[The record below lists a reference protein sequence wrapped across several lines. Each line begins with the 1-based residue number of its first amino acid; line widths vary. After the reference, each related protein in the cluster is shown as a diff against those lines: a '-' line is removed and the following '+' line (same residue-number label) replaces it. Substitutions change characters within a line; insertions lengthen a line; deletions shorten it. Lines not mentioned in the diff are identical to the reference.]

1 MGIKNIKGG
10 GKEYEKPLTMES
22 MGKFTEFLKKHGFE
36 PKNETLE
43 PNPEKPQRAYT
54 VVNNKRAMSG
64 YYAYYDNFG
73 TPIGFASDYRTGQTH
88 NFKLS
93 SRKSSEVNYEALE
106 KFREQAR
113 QDQEQKHLKVAKKAK
128 MIWDAGKPCD
138 SHPYLDSKNVRSHNL
153 REHNGKLLI
162 PIIDEKG
169 KMWSLQTIMP
179 DGSKRFLAGGRTG
192 GCFFLIGTHLIKE
205 SAKIGFGEGYATCAT
220 IFEDQNIPMV
230 VCFNA
235 GNLLSIN
242 TKFMES
248 IPNKEFIIYADND
261 ANGIGEKK
269 AIEAAQKSNAEVVM
283 PTEEGMD
290 FNDQKAITGEI
301 ITKKVDVPDLVEF
314 EKTTQGRI
322 MATTDN
328 YHALMKT
335 YGIECYYDV
344 IKKRIDIEIPNFK
357 PIADLKDEAHLVEL
371 ENLCIKNFVPH
382 QRVRDAMKIIA
393 QEHNPVARWID
404 SKPWDGVSRVTD
416 FCDTVTAEDNRLKH
430 MLMRKWLLSC
440 VAAAFE
446 VDGVSLEG
454 LLVFQGKQG
463 LGKTLWFKRLAEFN
477 KGWLLEGATLDP
489 KDKDSVKKAVS
500 HWIVELGELESTFKK
515 ADINQ
520 LKAFI
525 TSKSDEMRLPYDRTF
540 TNYQRRTAFFAS
552 VNEPEFLMDGS
563 GNRRFWCLKVTDI
576 NPHHGIDMQQ
586 MWAEVKATLYKQG
599 EKNWYLTKE
608 ERELLQ
614 ESNEGFRTQGA
625 VEDLLMQHVD
635 FKPLESEKKPWQL
648 TAMLRALGIRNPR
661 NIDFK
666 DASRVLTEFGIEPR
680 KTNGKKVYDVSL
692 IDLPTETTDEP
703 LAF

>member
-1 MGIKNIKGG
+1 LR
-10 GKEYEKPLTMES
+10 KPLTMES
-22 MGKFTEFLKKHGFE
+22 MGKFIEFLKSHGFE
-36 PKNETLE
+36 PKEGNLE

-54 VVNNKRAMSG
+54 LVNGKRAMSG

-93 SRKSSEVNYEALE
+93 GRKSSEVNYEALE
-106 KFREQAR
+106 QFREQAK
-113 QDQEQKHLKVAKKAK
+113 QDQEQKHLKVAKKAR
-128 MIWDAGKPCD
+128 MIWDAATPCD
-138 SHPYLDSKNVRSHNL
+138 THPYLTSKGVKSHHL
-153 REHNGKLLI
+153 RVHKDRLLI
-162 PIIDEKG
+162 PIIDETG
-169 KMWSLQTIMP
+169 KMWSLQTIFP
-179 DGSKRFLAGGRTG
+179 D
-192 GCFFLIGTHLIKE
+192 
-205 SAKIGFGEGYATCAT
+205 
-220 IFEDQNIPMV
+220 Q
-230 VCFNA
+230 
-235 GNLLSIN
+235 
-242 TKFMES
+242 
-248 IPNKEFIIYADND
+248 
-261 ANGIGEKK
+261 
-269 AIEAAQKSNAEVVM
+269 AIMKS
-283 PTEEGMD
+283 
-290 FNDQKAITGEI
+290 
-301 ITKKVDVPDLVEF
+301 
-314 EKTTQGRI
+314 
-322 MATTDN
+322 
-328 YHALMKT
+328 
-335 YGIECYYDV
+335 YGIDCYYDV
-344 IKKRIDIEIPNFK
+344 IKKRIEINIPNFK

-371 ENLCIKNFVPH
+371 ENLCIKNFIPH

-393 QEHNPVARWID
+393 QEVNPVARWID
-404 SKPWDGVSRVTD
+404 SKPWDGVSRIAD
-416 FCDTVTAEDNRLKH
+416 FCDTVSSEDTVLKN

-440 VAAAFE
+440 VAAAYE
-446 VDGVSLEG
+446 EDGVSLEG
-454 LLVFQGKQG
+454 LLVLQGKQG
-463 LGKTLWFKRLAEFN
+463 LGKTLWFKRLADFN

-563 GNRRFWCLKVTDI
+563 GNRRFWCIKVTDI
-576 NPHHGIDMQQ
+576 NPHHGLDMQQ
-586 MWAEVKATLYKQG
+586 VWAEVKATLYKAG

-608 ERELLQ
+608 ERDLLQ

-635 FKPLESEKKPWQL
+635 FEALETEKKAWQL

-692 IDLPTETTDEP
+692 IDLSTELEGES

>member
-1 MGIKNIKGG
+1 
-10 GKEYEKPLTMES
+10 
-22 MGKFTEFLKKHGFE
+22 
-36 PKNETLE
+36 
-43 PNPEKPQRAYT
+43 
-54 VVNNKRAMSG
+54 MSG

-113 QDQEQKHLKVAKKAK
+113 QDQEQKHLKIAKKAK

-179 DGSKRFLAGGRTG
+179 DGSKRFLSGGRTG

-205 SAKIGFGEGYATCAT
+205 SKKIGFGEGYATCAT
-220 IFEDQNIPMV
+220 IFEDQNMPMV

-235 GNLLSIN
+235 GNLWSIN

-248 IPNKEFIIYADND
+248 IPNKEFIIYADNE

-290 FNDQKAITGEI
+290 FNDQKAVTGEI
-301 ITKKVDVPDLVEF
+301 ITKKVDVPDLVEY

-335 YGIECYYDV
+335 YNIQCYYDV
-344 IKKRIDIEIPNFK
+344 IKKRIEIEIPNFK

-393 QEHNPVARWID
+393 QEHKPVARCIE
-404 SKPWDGVSRVTD
+404 SKPGDDVSRVTD

-463 LGKTLWFKRLAEFN
+463 LGKTLWLKRLAEFN

-515 ADINQ
+515 PNINQ

-525 TSKSDEMRLPYDRTF
+525 TAKSDEMRLPYERTF
-540 TNYQRRTAFFAS
+540 TNYQRHTDVFAS
-552 VNEPEFLMDGS
+552 VNEPELLMDGR
-563 GNRRFWCLKVTDI
+563 GNRSFWGLKVTDI
-576 NPHHGIDMQQ
+576 TPQHGCDHQP
-586 MWAEVKATLYKQG
+586 MWAE
-599 EKNWYLTKE
+599 
-608 ERELLQ
+608 
-614 ESNEGFRTQGA
+614 
-625 VEDLLMQHVD
+625 
-635 FKPLESEKKPWQL
+635 
-648 TAMLRALGIRNPR
+648 
-661 NIDFK
+661 
-666 DASRVLTEFGIEPR
+666 
-680 KTNGKKVYDVSL
+680 
-692 IDLPTETTDEP
+692 
-703 LAF
+703 